1 MANGAESAIRDNRW
15 SQWSPASGLAFIVL
29 FVVGMLLF
37 KTPDKDDTQLQ
48 IVGFYADKGNRAQ
61 LIIAAYLLVLA
72 GVFFFWFLASLRDRL
87 RVLEGGT
94 GRLTSIVF
102 GSGIVFIAMLMVTAG
117 CFMFVPGEITFGDK
131 GVPPDVA
138 RVLPDMGWAF
148 LLIGGAFSAIAMID
162 AASVL
167 MVRTGIFPRWVAW
180 LGFAAAVVLLFAAL
194 VFPIVALLV
203 WVGVVSLALL
213 QMNGVNVPGMGHERP
228 SAAS

>member
-1 MANGAESAIRDNRW
+1 MANDAESATRDNGWSRW
-15 SQWSPASGLAFIVL
+15 APASGLAFIVL

-37 KTPDKDDTQLQ
+37 KTPDKDDTPLQ

-72 GVFFFWFLASLRDRL
+72 GVFFFWFLSSLRDRL
-87 RVLEGGT
+87 RGLEGGT

-102 GSGIVFIAMLMVTAG
+102 AGGIVFIAMLMVTAG

-131 GVPPDVA
+131 AVPADVA
-138 RVLPDMGWAF
+138 RVLPDMGWTF

-167 MVRTGIFPRWVAW
+167 IVRTGAFPKWVAW
-180 LGFAAAVVLLFAAL
+180 LGFAAAVVLLFSAL
-194 VFPIVALLV
+194 VFPIVALLI
-203 WVGVVSLALL
+203 WVGVVSLLLL
-213 QMNGVNVPGMGHERP
+213 QMNQP
-228 SAAS
+228 SRT